1 MLGRVCVVEWSL
13 HIVAVGIYVL
23 PVLRCKVS
31 GGRLHNEEEEQREE
45 ERLRKVNEVTSS
57 LQ

>member
-1 MLGRVCVVEWSL
+1 MLGRVCAVEWSL
-13 HIVAVGIYVL
+13 YTVAVGIHVL
-23 PVLRCKVS
+23 SVLRCKVS
-31 GGRLHNEEEEQREE
+31 GARLHNEEEEPREE

>member
-1 MLGRVCVVEWSL
+1 MCVVEWSL